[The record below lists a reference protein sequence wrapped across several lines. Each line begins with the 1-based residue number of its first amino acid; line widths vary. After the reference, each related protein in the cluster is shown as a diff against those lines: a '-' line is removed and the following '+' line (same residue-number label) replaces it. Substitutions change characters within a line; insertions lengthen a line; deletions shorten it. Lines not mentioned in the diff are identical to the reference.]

1 MKRKL
6 WQRILIALVCI
17 CICTIQFIPFYMMIN
32 MSFKK
37 IIDYKSVIKLP
48 TYLYLD
54 NFVNAWNKA
63 NLSTAFQNNIIITI
77 STMILIVV
85 IASAASYP
93 LARHKSKINTAVYT
107 TFIACLIIPSLTL
120 MVPLY
125 INMIK
130 IHALNTLWGDI
141 LVQTA
146 FCMPMSIF
154 LFTGFIK
161 SLPKELDEAGL
172 IDGASRVGIFFR
184 LILPLLKPITATVVI
199 LQGVGVWNEYGMSLY
214 ILQNKNVQVLT
225 VSLARFVGQN
235 QAQMNWVAA
244 GCLMAS
250 APVIVLFLVFQ
261 KQFIKGVAAGAVK
274 G

>member
-6 WQRILIALVCI
+6 WKQFLIALVCI
-17 CICTIQFIPFYMMIN
+17 CICIIQFVPFYMMIN
-32 MSFKK
+32 MSLKK
-37 IIDYKSVIKLP
+37 MTDYKSIIKLP

-54 NFVNAWNKA
+54 NFVEAWNNA
-63 NLSTAFQNNIIITI
+63 NLSSAFRNNIIITF
-77 STMILIVV
+77 STIALVV
-85 IASAASYP
+85 VFASAASYP
-93 LARHKSKINTAVYT
+93 LARHRSKINIAVYT

-125 INMIK
+125 MIMIK
-130 IHALNTLWGDI
+130 MHALNTLWGAV
-141 LVQTA
+141 LVQTT

-154 LFTGFIK
+154 LYTGFIN
-161 SLPKELDEAGL
+161 SIPKELDEAGL
-172 IDGASRVGIFFR
+172 IDGASRIGVFFR

-225 VSLARFVGQN
+225 VSLARFVGQH
-235 QAQMNWVAA
+235 QSEMNWVAA

-250 APVIVLFLVFQ
+250 APVIVMFLIFQ